1 MPSRDHFVALTHRNF
16 RLLWLGLL
24 ASLTG
29 SMMQNAALLW
39 HVSLLV
45 SPERKAL
52 SLGLVGLVRVVPVV
66 VFSMFSGVV
75 ADVWNRRR
83 MMLLT
88 QTGAA
93 TISLGLAL
101 LTFRGLSVVWPL
113 YVLTAIG
120 ASISTFDL
128 PARQALVPTLVPRE
142 HLPNAISMN
151 AIMFQTASVVGPS
164 LGGIVIASAGV
175 GWVYVANALSFGCV
189 IVALVMM
196 RGVSGTPRARGARPR
211 ARGVVARGAEKA

>member
-16 RLLWLGLL
+16 RLIWLGLL

-52 SLGLVGLVRVVPVV
+52 ALGLVGLVRVVPIV

-75 ADVWNRRR
+75 ADAWNRRR
-83 MMLLT
+83 LMLLT

-93 TISLGLAL
+93 LVSLAL
-101 LTFRGLSVVWPL
+101 AVLTFRGVTLVWPI
-113 YVLTAIG
+113 YVLAALG
-120 ASISTFDL
+120 AAVGTFDL

-142 HLPNAISMN
+142 HLPNAISLN
-151 AIMFQTASVVGPS
+151 AIMFQAASVVGPVARRHRHRGGRRR
-164 LGGIVIASAGV
+164 LGV
-175 GWVYVANALSFGCV
+175 
-189 IVALVMM
+189 
-196 RGVSGTPRARGARPR
+196 RRQRAVVRLRHRGAADDARRQRPPVREAHDAR
-211 ARGVVARGAEKA
+211 ATRCRCAPPGRA